1 MAISGEWISY
11 GDQIGYFA
19 RPERARAGLPGVVV
33 IAEIMGVNDQ
43 IEDLTRRIAAAGYAA
58 LAPDFYAEGGQRPA
72 ALRRDRVDEAMA
84 YMETM
89 PREARF
95 DPAARDAAMAALPE
109 EKRKRILESFTTIFS
124 QMNRVR
130 DFMAPLSRAAD
141 YLRHERPESAGA
153 KIGCVGFCMG
163 GGLSALLACE
173 DPGISA
179 AAVYYG
185 NAPSSDKIAGLA
197 CPVIG
202 FYGELDQRIT
212 AGLPAFHQAM
222 SAAGKDFESHVY
234 PGANHGFFNDSSPMY
249 DVDASRDSFARLLGF
264 FSAHLKS

>member
-1 MAISGEWISY
+1 MSITGEWIGY

-19 RPERARAGLPGVVV
+19 RPERARSGLPGVVV

-58 LAPDFYAEGGQRPA
+58 LAPDFYARDGQRPA
-72 ALRRDRVDEAMA
+72 ALGRERVVEAMA

-95 DPAARDAAMAALPE
+95 DPAARAAAMASLPQD
-109 EKRKRILESFTTIFS
+109 KRERILESFATVFS

-130 DFMAPLSRAAD
+130 DFVAPLKRAAE
-141 YLRHERPESAGA
+141 YLRRERAESAGG

-163 GGLSALLACE
+163 GGLSAILACE

-185 NAPSSDKIAGLA
+185 NAPSAEQIAGLS

-212 AGLPAFHQAM
+212 AGLPAFRDAM
-222 SAAGKDFESHVY
+222 EAAGKDFESHVY

-249 DVDASRDSFARLLGF
+249 DVDASRDSFARLLDF
-264 FSAHLKS
+264 FAARLKS